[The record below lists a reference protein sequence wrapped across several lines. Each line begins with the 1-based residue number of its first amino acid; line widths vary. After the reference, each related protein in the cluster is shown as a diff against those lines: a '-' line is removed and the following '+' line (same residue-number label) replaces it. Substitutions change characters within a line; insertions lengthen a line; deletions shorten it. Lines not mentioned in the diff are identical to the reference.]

1 MRQHILVVSQLI
13 DQHCQLTSLDAR
25 VGIRSLVVIVRSNSE
40 YNQALLSFFTDEAT
54 AAFLPKVYGIDV
66 QDMLTRMEGYSVAGG
81 TLAGMA
87 TTYKERVQ
95 AAKSELS
102 VKLRQALG
110 KYYHHRKVKSV
121 THQYAT
127 QA

>member
-1 MRQHILVVSQLI
+1 M
-13 DQHCQLTSLDAR
+13 
-25 VGIRSLVVIVRSNSE
+25 VRSTSD
-40 YNQALLSFFTDEAT
+40 YNQMPLSFFTDNAT

-66 QDMLTRMEGYSVAGG
+66 QDMLTRLEGYMVAGG

-102 VKLRQALG
+102 GKL
-110 KYYHHRKVKSV
+110 
-121 THQYAT
+121 HQELRRWYFH
-127 QA
+127 